1 MSIFDSPDFKPM
13 ERISG
18 RAMMTV
24 TKNGVSFSKQAVAKL
39 SYPHYVQI
47 FINKKNRLLGVKAC
61 EESDPNSIKFVNS
74 SKEKV
79 DYVRWNN
86 NDFTSEINSV
96 VSKDVAEKG
105 YKIEAEYLE
114 DENALLF
121 KYDDLQIIE
130 SN

>member
-13 ERISG
+13 ERIAG

-24 TKNGVSFSKQAVAKL
+24 TKSGVSFSKQAVSKL
-39 SYPHYVQI
+39 SYAHFVQVY
-47 FINKKNRLLGVKAC
+47 INKKDKIVGVRVC
-61 EESDPNSIKFVNS
+61 ESCDPNAIKFVNS

-86 NDFTSEINSV
+86 SDFTSEINSL
-96 VSKDVAEKG
+96 VSKEIAEKG

-114 DENALLF
+114 EENALLF
-121 KYDDLQIIE
+121 KFENLQIIE
-130 SN
+130 N

>member
-1 MSIFDSPDFKPM
+1 MSFFDSPDFKPM

-47 FINKKNRLLGVKAC
+47 FINKKGRLLGVKAC
-61 EESDPNSIKFVNS
+61 EENDSNSIKFVNS
-74 SKEKV
+74 SKDKV

-86 NDFTSEINSV
+86 SDFTSEINSL
-96 VSKDVAEKG
+96 VSKEIAEKG
-105 YKIEAEYLE
+105 YKIEAEYLVE
-114 DENALLF
+114 ENALLF
-121 KYDDLQIIE
+121 NFDKLQIIE
-130 SN
+130 N

>member
-13 ERISG
+13 ERIAG

-24 TKNGVSFSKQAVAKL
+24 TKNGVAFSKQAVAKL
-39 SYPHYVQI
+39 SYAHYVQI
-47 FINKKNRLLGVKAC
+47 FINKKAKMLGVKAC
-61 EESDPNSIKFVNS
+61 KEEDDNSIKFVNS

-86 NDFTSEINSV
+86 NDFTSEINSL
-96 VSKDVAEKG
+96 VSREIAEKG
-105 YKIEAEYLE
+105 YKVEAEFLE

-121 KYDDLQIIE
+121 RFDDPVVIE
-130 SN
+130 S